1 MAVGALGRPGTR
13 VLHIYNYIVSK
24 FKHSFRATVHK
35 YTALSRGGTRRLSLV
50 VHRAQTPDGCQ
61 RPGGSGGR
69 CWDDRGAP
77 PPRPERAW
85 AVARVPRRAPRP
97 RRRIPA
103 RCVSIWH
110 IFVTNGSITKCA
122 CRKRRLGPP

>member
-24 FKHSFRATVHK
+24 FKHSFRATAYTVVH
-35 YTALSRGGTRRLSLV
+35 TALGDTFSLSDTLV

-77 PPRPERAW
+77 PPRPERAGRGPT
-85 AVARVPRRAPRP
+85 VVPRR
-97 RRRIPA
+97 PA
-103 RCVSIWH
+103 RVFLYIIILSVI
-110 IFVTNGSITKCA
+110 
-122 CRKRRLGPP
+122 